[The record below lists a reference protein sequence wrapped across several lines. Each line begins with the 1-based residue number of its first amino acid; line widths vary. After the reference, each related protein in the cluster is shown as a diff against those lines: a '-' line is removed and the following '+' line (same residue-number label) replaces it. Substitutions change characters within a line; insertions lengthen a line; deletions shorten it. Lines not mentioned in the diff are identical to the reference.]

1 MEGNINFLF
10 DVDGTITPNRLK
22 IDADFAQ
29 EFLDFCNTHKV
40 FLVSGSDYKKLL
52 EQLPEEIL
60 NSCQTVYSCSGNE
73 TYVQGKC
80 LHKSIWQPPENLL
93 HILEELIKTANTPIK
108 TSNHIEIRNGMVNF
122 STIGRNCTIEQRN
135 QYVRWETKSEER
147 KNLIK
152 NVLAPVFKELEF
164 DMGGQISIDI
174 YPKGTGKQ
182 QVLKHLTGPVMFFG
196 DRVCEGGNDRTIAT
210 ECLNIPNSSVFN
222 IGSWQQTR
230 SLLKMINSYI

>member
-10 DVDGTITPNRLK
+10 DVDGTITPNRLP
-22 IDADFAQ
+22 IEQYFAQ

-60 NSCQTVYSCSGNE
+60 NSCETVYSCSGNE
-73 TYVQGKC
+73 TYVKGVC
-80 LHKSIWQPPENLL
+80 LNKSIWQPPENLL
-93 HILEELIKTANTPIK
+93 HILEELIKTASTPIK

-135 QYVRWETKSEER
+135 QYVRWEIKSEER

-222 IGSWQQTR
+222 VGSWQQTR